1 LLHELL
7 IAVSE
12 GAGSPHYPEIREV
25 ARRHRVNLGDVTD
38 RAALFLTVVRE
49 RQRMDLYRTLGVPP
63 LAAAETLQRRWRA
76 IVKETHPD
84 KGGDVARFHHARRA
98 YEVLRDPA
106 RRVEYERFWQRAI
119 APFQDFAGADP
130 AALDVVPPS
139 ISVVPGDMPV
149 PQSATSAG
157 AGGLPAPHG
166 HETWGDS
173 GGPALGDARR
183 VLAAWAARPA
193 RDFEDRVTALCDF
206 VSRLESALAVVSLQD
221 IDRLRDDLA
230 RASAFLAPLCG
241 ELTELATTKRRLDP

>member
-1 LLHELL
+1 MRLFAMRGSEVRKGLERILAASSPEELFSSGNDDRPLLHELL

-130 AALDVVPPS
+130 AAPADR
-139 ISVVPGDMPV
+139 
-149 PQSATSAG
+149 SA
-157 AGGLPAPHG
+157 
-166 HETWGDS
+166 
-173 GGPALGDARR
+173 
-183 VLAAWAARPA
+183 
-193 RDFEDRVTALCDF
+193 
-206 VSRLESALAVVSLQD
+206 
-221 IDRLRDDLA
+221 
-230 RASAFLAPLCG
+230 
-241 ELTELATTKRRLDP
+241 